1 MRRALFLV
9 TLLLAMSIPIV
20 EADSEEGVVF
30 SWYGNATSVEL
41 KGEWDWDNNTTMT
54 ESGGVWSTSVQ
65 LSNGLYCYKFIVDGQ
80 YIFDPNNSYRGFCD
94 CLLYTS
100 PSPRDRG

>member
-20 EADSEEGVVF
+20 EADSEEGVGF
-30 SWYGNATSVEL
+30 SWHGDATSVEL

-65 LSNGLYCYKFIVDGQ
+65 LS
-80 YIFDPNNSYRGFCD
+80 

-100 PSPRDRG
+100 PSPRDGLLSRMPSSA